1 MPCSL
6 IFAHLQRMEMFA
18 KMENNLHYKTNYT
31 RYFGRKCDFVGFFS
45 PGFSINIKRPIK
57 CWCIASSTSF
67 TDSKKEHYHYIEWM
81 ALHPTNIKRNNNAGN
96 NNKQEMIMTAAM
108 LGIISVTYLS

>member
-6 IFAHLQRMEMFA
+6 IFAHLQRMKMFA
-18 KMENNLHYKTNYT
+18 KMENKW
-31 RYFGRKCDFVGFFS
+31 RKCDFVSFFS

-67 TDSKKEHYHYIEWM
+67 TDSKKNHYHYIEWM